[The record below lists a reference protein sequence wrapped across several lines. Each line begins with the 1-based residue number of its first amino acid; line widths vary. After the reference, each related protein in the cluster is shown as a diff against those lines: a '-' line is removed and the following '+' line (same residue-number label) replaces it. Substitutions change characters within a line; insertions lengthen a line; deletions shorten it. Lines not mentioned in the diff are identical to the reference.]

1 MKYMS
6 VSTKRPKVKVPKLR
20 HSHKPI
26 NGLLRELM
34 AHKKISLPG
43 RGEDKDKIIL

>member
-1 MKYMS
+1 MKYMG
-6 VSTKRPKVKVPKLR
+6 VLKRPRLKIRLR
-20 HSHKPI
+20 HPYKTSIK
-26 NGLLRELM
+26 GLLRELM